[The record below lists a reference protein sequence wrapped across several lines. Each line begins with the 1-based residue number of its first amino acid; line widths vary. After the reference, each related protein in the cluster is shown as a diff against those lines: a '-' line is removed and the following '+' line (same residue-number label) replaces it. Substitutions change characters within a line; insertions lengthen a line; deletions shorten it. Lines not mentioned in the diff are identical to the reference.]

1 MIIVLSHSISQRRF
15 LLFYHFFAVAFY
27 AIWVMFTHPRPV
39 AARKGGIEKQVM
51 RRPGI
56 EQYPFLLAKSVQ
68 VVSHRNF
75 SASSLLIL
83 SKNANMFQWYAD

>member
-68 VVSHRNF
+68 VVSDTVTLR
-75 SASSLLIL
+75 LRL
-83 SKNANMFQWYAD
+83 S